1 MAVSTLYRRQHS
13 DLVELVKQMS
23 VMLDEDALSG
33 GGAAETK
40 DLLTHFAG
48 KLLIHLAAED
58 DALYPKLIAAAD
70 REISDTAKRF
80 KDEMGGLK
88 EDFLAYQAIWGRTEY
103 IQKDPAGFVRETQ
116 RLFKALGNR
125 VEREDTVLFPLA
137 DRL

>member
-13 DLVELVKQMS
+13 DLVELVKEIS
-23 VMLDEDALSG
+23 GKLDEDALSG
-33 GGAAETK
+33 SGAVEVKELVTR
-40 DLLTHFAG
+40 FAG

-70 REISDTAKRF
+70 HEISDTAKRF

-88 EDFLAYQAIWGRTEY
+88 EDFLAYQAQWGRAEH